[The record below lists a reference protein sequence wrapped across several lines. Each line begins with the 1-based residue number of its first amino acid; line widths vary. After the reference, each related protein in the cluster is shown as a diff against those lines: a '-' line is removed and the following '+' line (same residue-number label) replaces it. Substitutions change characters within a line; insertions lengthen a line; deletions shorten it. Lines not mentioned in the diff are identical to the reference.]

1 MRINGFSG
9 MDIDNMVTNLMTAK
23 KAPLNKL
30 NQQKQILEWTRDS
43 YRELNSKIVDF
54 RTKLSEFNLSPAMN
68 TQQAVVSGNTTAIK
82 ADASAK
88 ASGAAMAVHV
98 TSLAQKS
105 IMTSGSKLSTSSSAD
120 AALTTKIGD
129 LSTSTGAADYT
140 VTINGKSLTFSSDKT
155 IANVINTISTDAD
168 MKVNA
173 SFDEVSGKF
182 SITSKDYGTNLTD
195 GSGTLKTLLGMG
207 TIQNATAGTVK
218 ISTDGGS
225 SFKEF
230 TTNNNSLTVNGVT
243 LTLLSTNTSTD
254 LANIQTRTDPA
265 KALDTIKNFVQNYN
279 DLLNTFG
286 SKVKEE
292 KYRDYQPLT
301 DEQKKDMKEND
312 ITLWEQKAK
321 SGLLKNDNI
330 LSTAVS
336 SMRSVITG
344 SLDDLSA
351 IGITTGQYYENGKIY
366 INEEKLKVALQSDP
380 QKVMNIFQGSA
391 DGATSGIYNKISDE
405 MNGTLDLLAK
415 KAGTSKYSSDVNSIL
430 KTESIMGKQ
439 LADYK
444 KRISDMKSR
453 LSDMETR
460 YYKQFSAMEEAMNKY
475 QSQSSSLT
483 SFLQ

>member
-9 MDIDNMVTNLMTAK
+9 MDIDSMVTSLMTAQ

-54 RTKLSEFNLSPAMN
+54 RTKLSGFKLSPAMN

-82 ADASAK
+82 ADANAN
-88 ASGAAMAVHV
+88 ASGAAMAVQV

-105 IMTSGSKLSTSSSAD
+105 NMTSESKLTSSSAD
-120 AALTTKIGD
+120 ATLTTKIGD
-129 LSTSTGAADYT
+129 LSTSTGAANYT
-140 VTINGKSLTFSSDKT
+140 VTINGKSLTFSSDTT
-155 IANVINTISTDAD
+155 IDNVINTISTDAD

-182 SITSKDYGTNLTD
+182 SITSKAYGTNLTD

-218 ISTDGGS
+218 ISTDGGL

-254 LANIQTRTDPA
+254 LAKIQTQTDPA
-265 KALDTIKNFVQNYN
+265 KAIDTIKNFVQNYN

-292 KYRDYQPLT
+292 KYRDYLPLT

-330 LSTAVS
+330 LSSAVS

-344 SLDDLSA
+344 SLGDLSA

-391 DGATSGIYNKISDE
+391 NGATPGIYSKISDE

-415 KAGTSKYSSDVNSIL
+415 KAGTSKYSSDVNSIF

-439 LADYK
+439 LVDYN
-444 KRISDMKSR
+444 KRISDMKNR
-453 LSDMETR
+453 LNDMESR

-483 SFLQ
+483 GLLK